1 NSLQQDLANGFGYTQ
16 TFKAARVVST
26 GFGTFIFPLRGRDCE
41 SRRFEMAVQIAGWLA
56 ETRPH
61 QDSAY
66 QTSAAVRAVEN
77 SERYT
82 NVVYKAGHDQ
92 FSIVINGNTLGKT
105 RIKSDIIVLEG
116 K

>member
-1 NSLQQDLANGFGYTQ
+1 
-16 TFKAARVVST
+16 
-26 GFGTFIFPLRGRDCE
+26 
-41 SRRFEMAVQIAGWLA
+41 MAVQIAGWLA

-82 NVVYKAGHDQ
+82 NVVYAGHDQ

-116 K
+116 KVKRKKGRRCSPFSPFKWRRRKRAKAY

>member
-1 NSLQQDLANGFGYTQ
+1 MASVTRKPLKPLASSPPGSERLFSHCAGET
-16 TFKAARVVST
+16 
-26 GFGTFIFPLRGRDCE
+26 
-41 SRRFEMAVQIAGWLA
+41 VQIAGWLA